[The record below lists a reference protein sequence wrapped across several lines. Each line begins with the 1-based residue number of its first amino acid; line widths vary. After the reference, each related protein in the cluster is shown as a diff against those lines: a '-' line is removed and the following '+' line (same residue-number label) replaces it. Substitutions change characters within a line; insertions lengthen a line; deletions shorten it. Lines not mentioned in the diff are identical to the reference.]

1 MKTLFF
7 ASDSFAIEPLEAVL
21 ASRHDIIAFL
31 GRPDRPS
38 GRGLKAA
45 STPAVERARDWGL
58 AVLQPES
65 LARECLAPGIDK
77 LEWDA
82 GVVVAYGGL
91 IPPWLL
97 AEPRLGFV
105 NLHPSLL
112 PRYRG
117 AAPVERAIMN
127 GTSVTGV
134 TTIQLNEALD
144 AGDILLHQ
152 EVPITEEDT
161 AGTLRDR
168 LAHAGAKLLVETLDA
183 LEEGA
188 VSPVPQEEDKATYA
202 PPIMPREGQIDWCEP
217 AESIDR
223 LVRSMSP
230 QPGAFTWF
238 RGKRIKIWAAHV
250 TDVPPEDEPGTIMN
264 LGKEG
269 FIVNTGTTG
278 IQVITLQPEGKG
290 RMTAAEFSRGQR
302 LLIAECFAG
311 RPDA

>member
-1 MKTLFF
+1 LKTLFF

-21 ASRHDIIAFL
+21 ASRHEIIAFL

-45 STPAVERARDWGL
+45 STPAVERAMESGL
-58 AVLQPES
+58 VVLQPES
-65 LARECLAPGIDK
+65 LTRECLAPSIDK

-97 AEPRLGFV
+97 AEPRFGFV

-134 TTIQLNEALD
+134 TTIQLNEVLD
-144 AGDILLHQ
+144 AGDILLHR
-152 EVPITEEDT
+152 EVPLTEEDT

-183 LEEGA
+183 LEEGV

-202 PPIMPREGQIDWCEP
+202 PPIRPIEGQIDWHEP
-217 AESIDR
+217 AEFIDR

-230 QPGAFTWF
+230 EPGAFTWF
-238 RGKRIKIWAAHV
+238 RGRRIKIWTAHV
-250 TDVPPEDEPGTIMN
+250 TDVPPEDDPGTIMN

-311 RPDA
+311 QPDA